1 MCESPLRGHICNSLP
16 VISPL
21 LIKIGELKSLGT
33 GFLSELNVLNVNW
46 PVVKLSLW
54 HFTVL
59 QATLHIAGACGL
71 GQVVKA
77 RVERSIAADGRGR
90 DNYVVVTTNTAGN
103 GPTFPW
109 RISGLGVHKHW
120 WKCPQVTLKISS
132 FGQHKHSWRQPDF
145 TRKISSFGCCKFQG
159 QRKNIQWCLAY
170 KHWNAH
176 PEVSVSILQSPGGL
190 NDECTEFVAG
200 GPLHQLLVALIRG
213 LGCVRLGS
221 AHKSD
226 IWQRWNMLTNELIKV
241 DRWQVYLRD
250 GPNSWQEQFLQ
261 KCTLETTDSCFN
273 WSHV

>member
-145 TRKISSFGCCKFQG
+145 PRKISSFGCCKFQG

-170 KHWNAH
+170 KHWNADVNGS
-176 PEVSVSILQSPGGL
+176 PLFGSPGHLKHLLRCLWASFSHLEDWTMNVQSLWQGVL
-190 NDECTEFVAG
+190 CISFWWLSSEA
-200 GPLHQLLVALIRG
+200 LVAFVLALPIN
-213 LGCVRLGS
+213 LTFGS
-221 AHKSD
+221 AGTCS
-226 IWQRWNMLTNELIKV
+226 QT
-241 DRWQVYLRD
+241 
-250 GPNSWQEQFLQ
+250 S
-261 KCTLETTDSCFN
+261 
-273 WSHV
+273 

>member
-1 MCESPLRGHICNSLP
+1 MCHFSEKGIILMRIMCESPLRGHICNSLP

-77 RVERSIAADGRGR
+77 RVERSIAADSRGR

-120 WKCPQVTLKISS
+120 CVPGH
-132 FGQHKHSWRQPDF
+132 F
-145 TRKISSFGCCKFQG
+145 
-159 QRKNIQWCLAY
+159 KNIQFW
-170 KHWNAH
+170 
-176 PEVSVSILQSPGGL
+176 STQ
-190 NDECTEFVAG
+190 T
-200 GPLHQLLVALIRG
+200 Q
-213 LGCVRLGS
+213 
-221 AHKSD
+221 
-226 IWQRWNMLTNELIKV
+226 
-241 DRWQVYLRD
+241 
-250 GPNSWQEQFLQ
+250 
-261 KCTLETTDSCFN
+261 LETARLPTKNIQF
-273 WSHV
+273 WLL